1 MAEEDDL
8 DEDDEED
15 DEEDGEKS
23 SKKGGKKGLLIIGI
37 VLLLVVGGTAAV
49 YFTGML
55 DPLLAMIGGGEA
67 EAESDE
73 GGLKTDVV
81 FYEVPEILVNLNTGS
96 RKATFLK
103 IRVSLEVEKQSDIE
117 RIERMMPRIIDNFQ
131 SYLRELRVEDLKGSA
146 GMYRLR
152 EEMLVRVSA
161 AVAPAKI
168 NDVLF
173 KEMLVQ

>member
-1 MAEEDDL
+1 MAEDDDL
-8 DEDDEED
+8 DEEDEEG
-15 DEEDGEKS
+15 DEEDGEES
-23 SKKGGKKGLLIIGI
+23 SKKGGKKFILLIGI
-37 VLLLVVGGTAAV
+37 FLLLVVGGTAAV

-55 DPLLAMIGGGEA
+55 DPLLAMIGGDEA
-67 EAESDE
+67 EGEE
-73 GGLKTDVV
+73 GGLDTDVV

-96 RKATFLK
+96 RKSIFLK
-103 IRVSLEVEKQSDIE
+103 IRVSLEVEKESDIE